1 VRKLRKLRKLRK
13 VVLPG
18 KSPKPTKLV
27 KLICRSV

>member
-1 VRKLRKLRKLRK
+1 VRKVRKLRK